1 MPLRPL
7 AAAVIA
13 LSASLGSV
21 PDAGALSLSID
32 YSVSVRGF
40 PVGRAHIRAETIEAR
55 YAISFSA
62 GITGLARL
70 FTQIGTTAQA
80 TGTIREDRPY
90 AAEYT
95 HTWIEDG
102 ETETASMRFAD
113 AGVQDIA
120 LEPPIDRPER
130 YVPVTAAHRADTL
143 DPVSAFLWPAPAGT
157 TADAC
162 ARTLPLFDGKR
173 RFDIE
178 AAFARTDSFSV
189 RRGSRYYRVL
199 VCTIRY
205 RAIAGHRADRPDD
218 SGGPINE
225 GGDMEVWLADTGDG
239 LLAPVRVQLMSRIGR
254 VVMQA
259 TRFDV
264 E

>member
-1 MPLRPL
+1 MPVRPF
-7 AAAVIA
+7 AVAFIA
-13 LSASLGSV
+13 LSASLGGA
-21 PDAGALSLSID
+21 PHAAALSLAID

-40 PVGRAHIRAETIEAR
+40 PVGRAHIRAETIEDR
-55 YAISFSA
+55 YAIAFSA

-70 FTQIGTTAQA
+70 FAKISTTAEA
-80 TGTIREDRPY
+80 NGTLGADRPY

-95 HTWIEDG
+95 HTWTEDG
-102 ETETASMRFAD
+102 ETETAALQFAE
-113 AGVQDIA
+113 AGVQSIT

-130 YVPVTAAHRADTL
+130 YVPMTEAHRDNAV
-143 DPVSAFLWPAPAGT
+143 DPVSAFLWPAPTGATG
-157 TADAC
+157 DAC
-162 ARTLPLFDGKR
+162 ARTLPLIDGKR

-178 AAFARTDSFSV
+178 AAFARMDSFSV
-189 RRGSRYYRVL
+189 RRGSRFYRAV

-205 RAIAGHRADRPDD
+205 RAIAGHRADRPEE
-218 SGGPINE
+218 SGGPISE
-225 GGDMEVWLADTGDG
+225 GGGMEVWLADIGDG
-239 LLAPVRVQLMSRIGR
+239 LVAPIKVQLMSRIGR